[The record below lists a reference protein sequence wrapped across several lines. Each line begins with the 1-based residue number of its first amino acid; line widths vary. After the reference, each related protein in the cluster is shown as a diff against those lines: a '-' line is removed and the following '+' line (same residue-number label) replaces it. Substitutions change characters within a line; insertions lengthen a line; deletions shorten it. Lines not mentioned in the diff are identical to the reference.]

1 MSVYFREIHFSDGS
15 EGEKA
20 MIIVAFIGFIV
31 IAESINQI
39 LEGDN

>member
-1 MSVYFREIHFSDGS
+1 MSGYFRETYFYDGS

-20 MIIVAFIGFIV
+20 MIIVAVIGFIV